1 MHVNPEGSA
10 VRNHTEQ
17 QGYAWP
23 PVIEKTTA
31 MGFRTVEEVHVGS
44 SAVVA
49 MPVRSKEILEV
60 LPKNLL
66 HIGVLMI
73 VNPVK

>member
-1 MHVNPEGSA
+1 MQLNLEGLDQL
-10 VRNHTEQ
+10 NHTEQ

-23 PVIEKTTA
+23 PVIVKTIA

-49 MPVRSKEILEV
+49 TPVRSKEILEV
-60 LPKNLL
+60 LPENLL